1 MFILGMTTDQWVNI
15 ALVVVPL
22 VIGWVLRTKAKADK
36 AEQKNEMNDMEKK
49 LTDYVDSKIKDELQ
63 PMESRIEAHEK
74 RIEKEISTIKEI
86 VSSIQ
91 IAQQVS
97 SQRTEDIFNILKSQA
112 ENTEKTFTRIEKL
125 FEKNDSYIRGQLEK
139 LWQNKADKKS

>member
-1 MFILGMTTDQWVNI
+1 MFIIGMTTDQWVNV

-36 AEQKNEMNDMEKK
+36 AEQKNEMNVIEKK

-97 SQRTEDIFNILKSQA
+97 SQRTEDIFI
-112 ENTEKTFTRIEKL
+112 I
-125 FEKNDSYIRGQLEK
+125 KNKHKQVVISDLIK
-139 LWQNKADKKS
+139 

>member
-1 MFILGMTTDQWVNI
+1 MFILAMTVDQWLQI
-15 ALVVVPL
+15 GLVVIPFA
-22 VIGWVLRTKAKADK
+22 IGWVLRTKAKADK

-49 LTDYVDSKIKDELQ
+49 LTDYVDSKIKDELN

-74 RIEKEISTIKEI
+74 RIEEQISSIKDI

-112 ENTEKTFTRIEKL
+112 ENTEKTFNRIEKL
-125 FEKNDSYIRGQLEK
+125 FEKNDSDIRGQLK
-139 LWQNKADKKS
+139 DLWKTKQDKQS

>member
-1 MFILGMTTDQWVNI
+1 MFIIGMTTDQWVNV

-36 AEQKNEMNDMEKK
+36 AEQKNEMNVIEKK

-112 ENTEKTFTRIEKL
+112 DSTEKTFTRIEKL
-125 FEKNDSYIRGQLEK
+125 FEKNDSYIRKQLEK
-139 LWQNKADKKS
+139 LWQNKADKNS